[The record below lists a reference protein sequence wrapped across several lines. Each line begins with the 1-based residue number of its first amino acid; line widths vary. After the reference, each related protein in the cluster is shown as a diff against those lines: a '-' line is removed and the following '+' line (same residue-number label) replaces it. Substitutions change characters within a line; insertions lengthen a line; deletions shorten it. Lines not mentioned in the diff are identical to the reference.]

1 MRRLLYAS
9 ASPYSAKIR
18 MAAAHLGVPLQ
29 AEVVDTNAPS
39 GPLAAANPLG
49 KIPVLVEED
58 GRAIFDSRVIMRHL
72 DRLGEGRLFAAHPD
86 GGLQAQQ
93 LEALADGVADCLLA
107 HVYERRFRPEEKVH
121 QPWLDRQWAKSMR
134 GLDAL
139 GANPPA
145 LDSAIDG
152 GQIALRA
159 LLGYLALRFPGQWEA
174 GREALLSWA
183 EAFDRRH
190 PALRELLP
198 S

>member
-1 MRRLLYAS
+1 MRRLLYAP
-9 ASPYSAKIR
+9 ASPYSAKVR

-29 AEVVDTNAPS
+29 VEVVDTNAAG
-39 GPLAAANPLG
+39 GPLSQANPLG
-49 KIPVLVEED
+49 KIPVLIEED
-58 GRAIFDSRVIMRHL
+58 GRAIFDSRVILRHL
-72 DRLGEGRLFAAHPD
+72 DRLGEGRLFAARPD
-86 GGLQAQQ
+86 GGLAAQQ

-107 HVYERRFRPEEKVH
+107 HVYERRFRPEEKIH

-139 GANPPA
+139 
-145 LDSAIDG
+145 SADAPMLNGELDG

-159 LLGYLALRFPGQWEA
+159 LIGYLALRFSGQWEA

-183 EAFDRRH
+183 ADFDRRH